1 MANSSSA
8 EAKQAI
14 TQQFINRNTL
24 NAYNESLTNMTTQSI
39 MNSIA
44 ETGGASSQIAEIDIL
59 KIEAVGPGSVASGIN
74 ITIDQEAKV
83 TQKAIVDSLSKN
95 DINTELTKTIMNDIT
110 SKLDVEQMAKLVSN
124 AESTQSVAGLAL
136 TGGNKVSTSTDNEMN
151 LLMQNETTRKLT
163 NIVNN
168 VINQQTQTMD
178 TKRCI
183 TTNLENAVIRIKE
196 GISARDGGTIKDINL
211 TIKQTSSVINDCI
224 LKTVQNSNITSAI
237 AEAVG
242 IKILDETKAVQKA
255 EGEATSK
262 SSQTITGL
270 FDFTGSLIVAVLC
283 ILSIVLLCVLK
294 MTGGKK

>member
-8 EAKQAI
+8 EARQAV
-14 TQQFINRNTL
+14 TQQFINKNSL

-44 ETGGASSQIAEIDIL
+44 ESGGASSQIAEIDIG
-59 KIEAVGPGSVASGIN
+59 KIEADGPGSVVDGIN
-74 ITIDQEAKV
+74 ITIDQESKV
-83 TQKAIVDSLSKN
+83 TQKVILDSLSKN

-110 SKLDVEQMAKLVSN
+110 SKLDVDQMAKLVSN

-136 TGGNKVSTSTDNEMN
+136 TGGNRVNTTTDNEMN
-151 LLMQNETTRKLT
+151 LLVQNETTRKLT

-183 TTNLENAVIRIKE
+183 TTNLENAIIRIKD
-196 GISARDGGTIKDINL
+196 GISARNGGKIQNVNL
-211 TIKQTSSVINDCI
+211 SIKQTSTVINDCI

-242 IKILDETKAVQKA
+242 LKILDETKAVQKA
-255 EGEATSK
+255 EGEAKSK
-262 SSQTITGL
+262 SDQTITGL

-283 ILSIVLLCVLK
+283 ILSIVLLCVVK
-294 MTGGKK
+294 MTGKK